1 MIEKSNSTSLA
12 LATIAILGQPPRLHA
27 RIGNI
32 RQDGL
37 HQLTT
42 DLTHRLHTIGIED
55 LNVRGMVKNRHL
67 AKAISDAGWG
77 ELARQLHYKAEW
89 AGRQCVQIDCWYP
102 SSKRCHDCGYV
113 LESLPLDI
121 RTWDCPGCG
130 AQGVDRDVNAARNIL
145 QAGTALLAGAGH

>member
-67 AKAISDAGWG
+67 SRVVSDMGFF
-77 ELARQLHYKAEW
+77 EFRRQLDDQA
-89 AGRQCVQIDCWYP
+89 AQRGGMIIVADRWYP
-102 SSKRCHDCGYV
+102 SSKMCSDCGHK
-113 LESLPLDI
+113 LETLPLAVSS
-121 RTWDCPGCG
+121 TMSACG
-130 AQGVDRDVNAARNIL
+130 EEGSGLGRKLKTKPASVKQEFSSKATYG
-145 QAGTALLAGAGH
+145 